1 MLTAKDNLRN
11 RLLFIAWGGV
21 KDFWCVTILN
31 LHDTPPPKALEYY
44 YDIPLVGSRFLLFS
58 FLYTLLQRLIPY
70 VPPENH
76 VIPPKKSPPPPTP
89 SGDKYDW
96 FLKDNFLMRIFYSI
110 VTNFDFHW
118 PVFPRLDSREY
129 LCTWVTLQRGHLSR
143 TLYISHR
150 CVFYRLLGN
159 WGDISKPVINRIGNH
174 VHVLYRYIAIAG
186 NRSRCSGSQSVAEVL
201 AVSVVKVVEKEKNKL

>member
-1 MLTAKDNLRN
+1 MIFPSLAVDFFCSPS
-11 RLLFIAWGGV
+11 FILCCNDWSP
-21 KDFWCVTILN
+21 T
-31 LHDTPPPKALEYY
+31 
-44 YDIPLVGSRFLLFS
+44 FLLKTMWF
-58 FLYTLLQRLIPY
+58 
-70 VPPENH
+70 
-76 VIPPKKSPPPPTP
+76 PPKKVHLPFTP

-96 FLKDNFLMRIFYSI
+96 FLRIFYSI

-143 TLYISHR
+143 TLCISHR

-201 AVSVVKVVEKEKNKL
+201 AVSVVKVVGKEKNKL

>member
-1 MLTAKDNLRN
+1 MIFSSLAVDFFCSPS
-11 RLLFIAWGGV
+11 FILCCNDWSP
-21 KDFWCVTILN
+21 T
-31 LHDTPPPKALEYY
+31 
-44 YDIPLVGSRFLLFS
+44 FLLKTMWF
-58 FLYTLLQRLIPY
+58 
-70 VPPENH
+70 
-76 VIPPKKSPPPPTP
+76 PPKKVHSPPTP

-96 FLKDNFLMRIFYSI
+96 FLKVNFLMRIFYSI

-143 TLYISHR
+143 TLCISHR

-159 WGDISKPVINRIGNH
+159 WGDISKPVINMIGNH

-201 AVSVVKVVEKEKNKL
+201 AVSVVKVVGKEKNKL

>member
-31 LHDTPPPKALEYY
+31 LHDTPPPPK
-44 YDIPLVGSRFLLFS
+44 GSRILLWSSPRWQSIS
-58 FLYTLLQRLIPY
+58 FVLLPLYSVATTDPLRSSWKPCDS
-70 VPPENH
+70 
-76 VIPPKKSPPPPTP
+76 PPKKSTLLPPPQAINMI
-89 SGDKYDW
+89 Y
-96 FLKDNFLMRIFYSI
+96 IFYSI

-143 TLYISHR
+143 TLCISHR

-201 AVSVVKVVEKEKNKL
+201 AVSVVKVVGKEKNKL